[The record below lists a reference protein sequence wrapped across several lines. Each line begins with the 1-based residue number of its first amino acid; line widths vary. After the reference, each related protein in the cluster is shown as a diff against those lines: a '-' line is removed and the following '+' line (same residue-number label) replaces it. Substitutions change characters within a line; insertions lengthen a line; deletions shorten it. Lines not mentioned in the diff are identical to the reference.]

1 MIGSSESIE
10 VSLESVWKSWFAF
23 RKGKRVTDELDTF
36 QYYLEGN
43 LMQLFLDLD
52 NATYR
57 HGGYQHFVVNDNKRR
72 RISVAGIRDRVV
84 HRLVYDHLNAIYDK
98 TFIHDVWS
106 CRKEKGLLGAIER
119 TQQLLHGYSN
129 SYVWKCDVQKFFD
142 SIDHQT
148 LLNVMA
154 LRITGDKTLHTLQT
168 ILASSVKPDGARI
181 GVPIG
186 NLTSQIF
193 ANIYLNEFDRFVK
206 HTLKAQAYLRYGD
219 DFILIEADQQ
229 KLLAFR
235 TASITFLKEKL
246 HLTINAK
253 SDRMM
258 KAKHGLRFLGMVI
271 WPFGSRLNNRN
282 LKRIY
287 ERVNHSNVSSYYGL
301 LKQHAS
307 LKKQERFSWWLQDK
321 LSREL

>member
-1 MIGSSESIE
+1 M
-10 VSLESVWKSWFAF
+10 
-23 RKGKRVTDELDTF
+23 
-36 QYYLEGN
+36 
-43 LMQLFLDLD
+43 
-52 NATYR
+52 
-57 HGGYQHFVVNDNKRR
+57 
-72 RISVAGIRDRVV
+72 
-84 HRLVYDHLNAIYDK
+84 
-98 TFIHDVWS
+98 WS
-106 CRKEKGLLGAIER
+106 CRKGKGLLGAVER
-119 TQQLLHGYSN
+119 TQQLLYGYHN

-148 LLNVMA
+148 LLTIMA

-206 HTLKAQAYLRYGD
+206 HVLKPQAYLRYGD

-229 KLLAFR
+229 KLLSFR
-235 TASITFLKEKL
+235 VASVSFLQEKL

-307 LKKQERFSWWLQDK
+307 LKKRKRFSWWLQDK